1 MKKIL
6 TLSFILL
13 LAVSFSAQKKWTLQ
27 ECVEYAMNNNLQ
39 VINNQYSNAIQSKNL
54 EIAQKEQLPSVSANI
69 NNTTSFGQGR
79 DVFGTVRRND
89 NFSNSASI
97 NSNILLYNNGRLKKT
112 IEKSQY
118 ELDASFYDVES
129 VKNNISLQIA
139 QQYLQVLLNK
149 EIKKISDEAVNNAE
163 TLLKRA
169 KITTEVGTT
178 PKTIEAEATAN
189 LAREKQRQTTAD
201 INIQRSLFNLA
212 MMLQFK
218 DYKNF
223 DVQEVPLP
231 EVLDIPQNSTDAV
244 LNTAFENQPQIKASE
259 SRILAAQKQIELA
272 ETNFYPTV
280 SASVGIGT
288 SYFDPFAY
296 NNPGLLKQYKDN
308 FGQNAGVN
316 INIPIFNKGIT
327 KLQVE
332 QAKISESIA
341 ANNLLQEKQKI
352 QQDVQ
357 QAYFDATAN
366 YENFVAA
373 QEAEKSAKLAM
384 EFAEMSYNAGR
395 TTIYDLN
402 NARNNWINAQSSV
415 AQAKYNYI
423 FSMKLLNFYAGIPLT
438 ID

>member
-1 MKKIL
+1 MKKTL

-13 LAVSFSAQKKWTLQ
+13 LTVSFSAQKKWTLQ
-27 ECVEYAMNNNLQ
+27 ECVEYALNNNLQ
-39 VINNQYSNAIQSKNL
+39 VISNQYNNAIQSKNL
-54 EIAQKEQLPSVSANI
+54 EIAQKEQLPNLTGNI
-69 NNTTSFGQGR
+69 NNTASFGQGR

-89 NFSNSASI
+89 NFSNSASV
-97 NSNILLYNNGRLKKT
+97 NTNVLLYNNGRLQKNVEKT
-112 IEKSQY
+112 QY
-118 ELDASFYDVES
+118 DLDASFYDVET

-163 TLLKRA
+163 TLLRRA

-212 MMLQFK
+212 MMLQLK

-223 DVQEVPLP
+223 DVQEVSLPSMLEAPL
-231 EVLDIPQNSTDAV
+231 NSTDSV
-244 LNTAFENQPQIKASE
+244 LNTAFQNQPQIKASE
-259 SRILAAQKQIELA
+259 SRILAAQKQIELV
-272 ETNFYPTV
+272 ETSFYPTI
-280 SASVGIGT
+280 SANAGIGT

-296 NNPGLLKQYKDN
+296 NNPGVLKQYKDN
-308 FGQNAGVN
+308 FGQNIGLNV
-316 INIPIFNKGIT
+316 NIPIFNKGIT

-332 QAKISESIA
+332 QAKISENIA

-352 QQDVQ
+352 QQDIQ

-373 QEAEKSAKLAM
+373 QEAEKSTKLAM
-384 EFAEMSYNAGR
+384 DFAEMSYNAGR

-402 NARNNWINAQSSV
+402 NARNNYINAQGSV

-423 FSMKLLNFYAGIPLT
+423 FSLKLLNFYAGIPLT

>member
-6 TLSFILL
+6 TFSFVLL
-13 LAVSFSAQKKWTLQ
+13 ITVSYSAQKKWTLR
-27 ECVEYAMNNNLQ
+27 ECVEYALNNNLQ
-39 VINNQYSNAIQSKNL
+39 VINNQYNNAIQSKNL
-54 EIAQKEQLPSVSANI
+54 EIAQKELLPSANGNI
-69 NNTTSFGQGR
+69 NSTASFGQGR

-89 NFSNSASI
+89 NFSNSASVSA
-97 NSNILLYNNGRLKKT
+97 NVLLYNNGRLKKS

-118 ELDASFYDVES
+118 DLDASFYDVES

-163 TLLKRA
+163 TLVKRA

-178 PKTIEAEATAN
+178 PKTIEAEAMAN

-212 MMLQFK
+212 MMLQLK

-223 DVQEVPLP
+223 DVQEIPLP
-231 EVLDIPQNSTDAV
+231 EMLDTPLSSTDGV
-244 LNTAFENQPQIKASE
+244 LNTAFEKQPQIKASQ
-259 SRILAAQKQIELA
+259 SRILAAQKQIELV

-280 SASVGIGT
+280 SANAGIGT

-296 NNPGLLKQYKDN
+296 NNSGVLKQYKDN

-316 INIPIFNKGIT
+316 VSIPIFNKGIT

-332 QAKISESIA
+332 QAKISENIA
-341 ANNLLQEKQKI
+341 LNNLLQEKQKM

-373 QEAEKSAKLAM
+373 QEAEKSTKLAM

-402 NARNNWINAQSSV
+402 IARNNYINAQGSV